1 MEIKGFRDLKVWKLG
16 KELTLE
22 VYKLSSNFPKEEI
35 FGLTSQMRRAAI
47 SIPSNIAERF
57 NRYHKKEYQRFL
69 YIALG
74 SCAELE
80 TQTEI
85 ACELQ
90 YLDIDE
96 KDKLLENLDHESR
109 MLRRLI
115 KNL

>member
-1 MEIKGFRDLKVWKLG
+1 
-16 KELTLE
+16 
-22 VYKLSSNFPKEEI
+22 
-35 FGLTSQMRRAAI
+35 
-47 SIPSNIAERF
+47 
-57 NRYHKKEYQRFL
+57 L